1 VRRFLRDPIVVIS
14 GVVVLVGLL
23 VALVWSARTPDSAA
37 EEADDRE
44 TVVVSPSAEPVT
56 DADDTDDTDTDT
68 DTAGALDLQDVS
80 DLSDVVGRTVVAEA
94 TDVQGVPGD
103 EGFWVDAGGE
113 SAWVQLS
120 TAGESPYE
128 IRGGQRV
135 SFVGRV
141 VAHGPDFAERPEFS
155 DVDAEALG
163 EAGAHIEV
171 ESRDLTVVD

>member
-1 VRRFLRDPIVVIS
+1 VRRFLRDPIVLVT
-14 GVVVLVGLL
+14 GAVVAVGLL
-23 VALVWSARTPDSAA
+23 VALLWSANTPESAQDL
-37 EEADDRE
+37 ADDRE
-44 TVVVSPSAEPVT
+44 TVVVTAPAEPVT
-56 DADDTDDTDTDT
+56 DDPDPDTDS
-68 DTAGALDLQDVS
+68 GALDIQDVS
-80 DLSDVVGRTVVAEA
+80 DLSDVVGSTVVAEA

-135 SFVGRV
+135 SFAGRV
-141 VAHGPDFAERPEFS
+141 VAHDPDFAQRPEFS
-155 DVDAEALG
+155 DVDAEALI

-171 ESRDLTVVD
+171 DIDDLRIVD

>member
-1 VRRFLRDPIVVIS
+1 MRRYLRDPIVLVS
-14 GVVVLVGLL
+14 GAVVAIGLL
-23 VALVWSARTPDSAA
+23 IALLWGASTPDSARESA
-37 EEADDRE
+37 EDRE
-44 TVVVSPSAEPVT
+44 TVVVTAPPEPA
-56 DADDTDDTDTDT
+56 DRDAADDP
-68 DTAGALDLQDVS
+68 AGPLDLQEVS
-80 DLSDVVGRTVVAEA
+80 DLSDVVGRSVVAEA

-135 SFVGRV
+135 RFVGEV
-141 VAHGPDFAERPEFS
+141 VAHGPDFAQRPEFS
-155 DVDAEALG
+155 EVDAEALV

-171 ESRDLTVVD
+171 DIADLTIVD

>member
-1 VRRFLRDPIVVIS
+1 LRDPIVLVS
-14 GVVVLVGLL
+14 AAVVLIGLL
-23 VALVWSARTPDSAA
+23 IAVIWSASSPESTQDA
-37 EEADDRE
+37 ADDRE
-44 TVVVSPSAEPVT
+44 TVVVTPSPLPSVEAEDPVE
-56 DADDTDDTDTDT
+56 
-68 DTAGALDLQDVS
+68 AGGLLDLQDVS
-80 DLSDVVGRTVVAEA
+80 DLSDVVGNRVVAEA

-135 SFVGRV
+135 SFVGEV
-141 VAHGPDFAERPEFS
+141 VSHDPDFAQRPEFA
-155 DVDAEALG
+155 DIDAEALV

-171 ESRDLTVVD
+171 DIADLTIVD

>member
-1 VRRFLRDPIVVIS
+1 VRRFLRDPIVLVC
-14 GVVVLVGLL
+14 GVVVAIGLL
-23 VALVWSARTPDSAA
+23 VALVWSANTPESAQDR
-37 EEADDRE
+37 ADDRE
-44 TVVVSPSAEPVT
+44 TVVVTAPAEPAT
-56 DADDTDDTDTDT
+56 DGTDTGSDSN
-68 DTAGALDLQDVS
+68 TAPGTVDIQDVS
-80 DLSDVVGRTVVAEA
+80 DLSDVVGSRVVAEA

-128 IRGGQRV
+128 VRGGQRV

-141 VAHGPDFAERPEFS
+141 VPHDADFAQRPEFS
-155 DVDAEALG
+155 DVDAEALV

-171 ESRDLTVVD
+171 DIADLTVVD